1 MTQSTQSPS
10 SAAPAVVVYT
20 RAGCHLCDEAAQLL
34 GAYGLAASF
43 SDIDAD
49 PQLRALHTDWVP
61 VVEIGGRIRFR
72 GRIDPVLLE
81 RIVRTEFAPPSPA
94 PDSLHAQNR

>member
-1 MTQSTQSPS
+1 MTQPS
-10 SAAPAVVVYT
+10 QNRNSAAPAVVVYT
-20 RAGCHLCDEAAQLL
+20 RAGCHLCDDAARLL
-34 GAYGLAASF
+34 AAFGLAPRF
-43 SDIDAD
+43 VDIDAD

-81 RIVRTEFAPPSPA
+81 RILRTEFATNSPA
-94 PDSLHAQNR
+94 PDSLQAQNH